1 MSAFGSVLSMASGDD
16 RPSVP
21 EGWTGKGLRIAVV
34 HAVWNWEIV
43 ERLLEGV
50 ERGFSSLGA
59 TIQQRVTVRGCYEI
73 PLACRML
80 AQSGEID
87 AIVAAGA
94 VIRGET
100 THYEIVSNA
109 VATGIQQVQLE
120 TGIPIGF
127 GVLTVEST
135 EQGLARSEGVG
146 GHNVG
151 EEAAVVAVEM
161 ARLSSDW
168 Q

>member
-1 MSAFGSVLSMASGDD
+1 MA
-16 RPSVP
+16 V
-21 EGWTGKGLRIAVV
+21 
-34 HAVWNWEIV
+34 
-43 ERLLEGV
+43 
-50 ERGFSSLGA
+50 
-59 TIQQRVTVRGCYEI
+59 
-73 PLACRML
+73 
-80 AQSGEID
+80 
-87 AIVAAGA
+87 GA

-135 EQGLARSEGVG
+135 EQGLERSEGVG

-168 Q
+168 R